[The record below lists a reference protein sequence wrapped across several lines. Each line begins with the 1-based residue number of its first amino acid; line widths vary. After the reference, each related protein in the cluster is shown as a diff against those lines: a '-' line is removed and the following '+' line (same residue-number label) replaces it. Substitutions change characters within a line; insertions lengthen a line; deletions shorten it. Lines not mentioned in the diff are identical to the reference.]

1 MNVWAP
7 GRINLIG
14 EHTDYSGGLALPSAI
29 ELGLSVCVRARSD
42 EIRLSSQSFGEAD
55 LFAADGSGEPVQ
67 GWARLGQSVA
77 AELDRLGRPPVG
89 LTATI
94 SSTLPAGAGLS
105 SSAALEIG
113 IALALC
119 AVTDYHVEPLEL
131 AQACRRAEQ
140 RAVGV
145 PCGILDQAAC
155 ILGEASSAIL
165 IDCASFEHAS
175 IPVPADAAFLV
186 VDSGIAR
193 RLEHTGY
200 AVRRRQLET
209 ALATVG
215 AASPRE
221 LTLEALEPLEPLP
234 ARRLRHVITE
244 NERVTKFAAALEVN
258 DLPMAGRV
266 MSASHASLRDD
277 YEVSVPEIDRL
288 VARAEAFG
296 ALGARLIGGGFGG
309 AVLVLTE
316 ASRAN
321 EVASAMRATSRTRR
335 APVVVH
341 ASGGAKIEGS

>member
-1 MNVWAP
+1 
-7 GRINLIG
+7 
-14 EHTDYSGGLALPSAI
+14 
-29 ELGLSVCVRARSD
+29 
-42 EIRLSSQSFGEAD
+42 
-55 LFAADGSGEPVQ
+55 
-67 GWARLGQSVA
+67 
-77 AELDRLGRPPVG
+77 
-89 LTATI
+89 
-94 SSTLPAGAGLS
+94 LS
-105 SSAALEIG
+105 SSAALEVG

-119 AVTDYHVEPLEL
+119 AVADYHVEPLEL

-186 VDSGIAR
+186 IDSGIAR

-200 AVRRRQLET
+200 ALRRCELET
-209 ALATVG
+209 ALATIG
-215 AASPRE
+215 AASPRA
-221 LTLEALEPLEPLP
+221 LTLEELEPLERLP

-244 NERVTKFAAALEVN
+244 NERVTKFAAALEVD

-277 YEVSVPEIDRL
+277 YDVSLPEIDRL
-288 VARAEAFG
+288 VARAEECG

-309 AVLVLTE
+309 AVLALTE
-316 ASRAN
+316 APRAN
-321 EVASAMRATSRTRR
+321 EVACAIRATHRTGR
-335 APVVVH
+335 APIVVR
-341 ASGGAKIEGS
+341 ASWGAEIVGS

>member
-14 EHTDYSGGLALPSAI
+14 EHTDYSGGLALPAAI
-29 ELGLSVCVRARSD
+29 ELGLNVCVRARLD
-42 EIRLSSQSFGEAD
+42 AIRLSSQSFGEAD
-55 LFAADGSGEPVQ
+55 PFAADGSGDPVE

-94 SSTLPAGAGLS
+94 SSTLPAGVGLS
-105 SSAALEIG
+105 SSAALEVG

-119 AVTDYHVEPLEL
+119 AVADYHVEPLEL

-155 ILGEASSAIL
+155 IFGDANSAIL
-165 IDCASFEHAS
+165 IDCATSEHAA
-175 IPVPADAAFLV
+175 IPIAPDAAFLV
-186 VDSGIAR
+186 VDSGITR
-193 RLEHTGY
+193 RLEHTAY
-200 AVRRRQLET
+200 ALRRRELET
-209 ALATVG
+209 ALVTAG

-221 LTLEALEPLEPLP
+221 LTREEIELLEAIP
-234 ARRLRHVITE
+234 AQRLRHVITE
-244 NERVTKFAAALEVN
+244 NERVTEFAAALEGE

-277 YEVSVPEIDRL
+277 YEVSLPEIDRL
-288 VARAEAFG
+288 VAKAEEAG

-309 AVLVLTE
+309 AVLALSE

-321 EVASAMRATSRTRR
+321 ELACDIRAASPTGN
-335 APVVVH
+335 APIVVH
-341 ASGGAKIEGS
+341 ASGGARIDAP